1 MWYVEW
7 KPEIKHFR
15 GFIMIPRNVK
25 LANRHAGN
33 FGMYKFQAGLEAI
46 FEPIFMVSFLD
57 FHGFSAPKLLPVINW
72 NFKSLQITF
81 AKF

>member
-1 MWYVEW
+1 MEW

-57 FHGFSAPKLLPVINW
+57 FHGFHTVLFLA
-72 NFKSLQITF
+72 TF
-81 AKF
+81 HGF